1 LTFKFLQDNEECLFV
16 NKLRSGTV
24 LIKQIK
30 EIEMKRIAGIAFV
43 VCLSLPSVV
52 FAADAGKSVE
62 LKTFKD
68 KLSYSM
74 GLDMGKYLNG
84 IGEELDYER
93 LVLGLKSGFE
103 GTDALMSME
112 EMQSVQQEFAEKVKV
127 KQEAQM
133 KALQE
138 ENRKA
143 GEAYLAENKAKKGV
157 VVTESGLQY
166 EIVKEGTG
174 ARPGA
179 EDTVKVHYKGTKID
193 GTVFDDSNKRGEPA
207 TFGVTQVIPGWSEV
221 LQLMKE
227 GASYR
232 VVIPPSLAYGEQGVP
247 PMIEPN
253 SVLVFEV
260 DLLSIEK
267 AAEK

>member
-1 LTFKFLQDNEECLFV
+1 
-16 NKLRSGTV
+16 
-24 LIKQIK
+24 
-30 EIEMKRIAGIAFV
+30 MKRIAGIALIA
-43 VCLSLPSVV
+43 CLGFPGAV
-52 FAADAGKSVE
+52 FATDAGKTVE
-62 LKTFKD
+62 LNSFKD

-74 GLDMGKYLNG
+74 GLDMGTYLNG

-93 LVLGLKSGFE
+93 LMLGLKNGFE

-112 EMQSVQQEFAEKVKV
+112 EMQSVQKEFAEKMKV

-138 ENRKA
+138 KNQKA
-143 GEAYLAENKAKKGV
+143 GEAYLAENKTKKGV
-157 VVTESGLQY
+157 IVTKSGLQY
-166 EIVKEGTG
+166 NVVKEGTG
-174 ARPGA
+174 AKPKA

-227 GASYR
+227 GASYH
-232 VVIPPSLAYGEQGVP
+232 VVIPPALAYGEQGVP

-260 DLLSIEK
+260 DLLSIEEAPK
-267 AAEK
+267 K

>member
-1 LTFKFLQDNEECLFV
+1 
-16 NKLRSGTV
+16 
-24 LIKQIK
+24 
-30 EIEMKRIAGIAFV
+30 MKRIAGIALV
-43 VCLSLPSVV
+43 ACLGFAGAV
-52 FAADAGKSVE
+52 FATDPGKAVE
-62 LKTFKD
+62 LNSFKD

-74 GLDMGKYLNG
+74 GLDMGTYLNG

-93 LVLGLKSGFE
+93 LMLGLKNGFE

-112 EMQSVQQEFAEKVKV
+112 EMQSVQKEFAEKMKV

-138 ENRKA
+138 KNQKA
-143 GEAYLAENKAKKGV
+143 GEAYLADNKKKKGV
-157 VVTESGLQY
+157 IVTKSGLQY
-166 EIVKEGTG
+166 NVVKEGTG
-174 ARPGA
+174 TKPKA

-227 GASYR
+227 GASYH

-260 DLLSIEK
+260 DLLSIEEAPK
-267 AAEK
+267 K

>member
-1 LTFKFLQDNEECLFV
+1 
-16 NKLRSGTV
+16 
-24 LIKQIK
+24 
-30 EIEMKRIAGIAFV
+30 MKRIAGIALV
-43 VCLSLPSVV
+43 ACLSLPGVV
-52 FAADAGKSVE
+52 FATDAGKTVE
-62 LKTFKD
+62 LSTFKD

-74 GLDMGKYLNG
+74 GLDMGTYLNG
-84 IGEELDYER
+84 IGEELDYDR

-103 GTDALMSME
+103 GTDALMTME
-112 EMQSVQQEFAEKVKV
+112 EMQSVQKEFAEKMKA
-127 KQEAQM
+127 KQESQM

-138 ENRKA
+138 KNQKA
-143 GEAYLAENKAKKGV
+143 GDAYLAENKAKKGV
-157 VVTESGLQY
+157 IITESGLQY
-166 EIVKEGTG
+166 NVVKEGTG
-174 ARPGA
+174 AKPTA

-227 GASYR
+227 GASYH

-260 DLLSIEK
+260 DLLSIEEAPK
-267 AAEK
+267 K

>member
-1 LTFKFLQDNEECLFV
+1 
-16 NKLRSGTV
+16 
-24 LIKQIK
+24 
-30 EIEMKRIAGIAFV
+30 MKRIAGIALV
-43 VCLSLPSVV
+43 ACLSLPSVV
-52 FAADAGKSVE
+52 SATDAEKAVE
-62 LKTFKD
+62 LNSFKD

-74 GLDMGKYLNG
+74 GLDMGTYLNG
-84 IGEELDYER
+84 IGEELDYDR
-93 LVLGLKSGFE
+93 LILGLKSGFE

-112 EMQSVQQEFAEKVKV
+112 EMQSVQKEFAEKMKA

-138 ENRKA
+138 KNKKA
-143 GEAYLAENKAKKGV
+143 GDAYLEENKKKEGV
-157 VVTESGLQY
+157 IVTDSGLQY
-166 EIVKEGTG
+166 NVVKEGTG
-174 ARPGA
+174 ATPKA

-193 GTVFDDSNKRGEPA
+193 GTVFDDSNTRGEPA

-227 GASYR
+227 GASYH
-232 VVIPPSLAYGEQGVP
+232 VVIPSSLAYGEQGVP

-260 DLLSIEK
+260 DLLSIEEAPK
-267 AAEK
+267 E